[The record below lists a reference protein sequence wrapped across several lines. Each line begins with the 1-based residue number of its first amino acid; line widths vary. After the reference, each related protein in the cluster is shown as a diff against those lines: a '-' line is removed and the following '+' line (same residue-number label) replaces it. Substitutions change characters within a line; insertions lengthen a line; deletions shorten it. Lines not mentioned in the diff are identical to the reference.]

1 MVREKSHLGTNTMIK
16 KTYAAVAVAGLLALA
31 GGTASADELVTKCT
45 EASVKAGK
53 PQADAEKYCQC
64 SVDIMKTKLSSEQI
78 DILMMQM
85 NGNAEGAKAAI
96 MKKGQEWALKTAQDF
111 ITFAQEAEKAC
122 NKQ

>member
-1 MVREKSHLGTNTMIK
+1 MT
-16 KTYAAVAVAGLLALA
+16 KTVYTAVAVAGLLALL
-31 GGTASADELVTKCT
+31 GGTASAADELVTKCT

-64 SVDIMKTKLSSEQI
+64 SVDVMKAKLSSEQI

-85 NGNAEGAKAAI
+85 KGDAAGAQNAI
-96 MKKGQEWALKTAQDF
+96 MKKGQEEALKTAQAF
-111 ITFAQEAEKAC
+111 VAFAQEAEKTC